1 MYRYHEVDVESGPD
15 VPTAE
20 EQAAL
25 AATAAQPLFALT
37 PAEAEVSVSPVFAEE
52 EL

>member
-1 MYRYHEVDVESGPD
+1 M
-15 VPTAE
+15 
-20 EQAAL
+20 AA
-25 AATAAQPLFALT
+25 PSLT